1 MTMHQKMNV
10 LKFMPKKG
18 SFDFFLKELSL
29 TIIFVVSCLH
39 LFIILLCHLIVQ
51 TKNYKSPPHMVKF
64 NEENIWL
71 MKRIHKKRGTLSQ
84 PYGLHA
90 KHLPVKVTR
99 TLCSLLLW
107 PLQIGCLS

>member
-51 TKNYKSPPHMVKF
+51 TKN
-64 NEENIWL
+64 
-71 MKRIHKKRGTLSQ
+71 
-84 PYGLHA
+84 
-90 KHLPVKVTR
+90 
-99 TLCSLLLW
+99 
-107 PLQIGCLS
+107 